1 MSKLG
6 LSLKIS
12 VPKSKTIPKPS
23 IKIEPTI
30 PYTYGAAIVAARYS
44 EEAIKIY
51 CSDEFRDYTY
61 DYLVCTC
68 NIIVGLDYETNSPA
82 LIFDKIGSE

>member
-30 PYTYGAAIVAARYS
+30 PYSYGAAIVAARDS
-44 EEAIKIY
+44 EEAIKVY
-51 CSDEFRDYTY
+51 RATDFREWEY
-61 DYLVCTC
+61 DYYECTC
-68 NIIVGLDYETNSPA
+68 NIINYKGI
-82 LIFDKIGSE
+82 LIFYFV

>member
-1 MSKLG
+1 MQ
-6 LSLKIS
+6 
-12 VPKSKTIPKPS
+12 VF
-23 IKIEPTI
+23 KIEPTTI
-30 PYTYGAAIVAARYS
+30 YSYGIALVAARDS

-51 CSDEFRDYTY
+51 CSDEFREYMY
-61 DYLVCTC
+61 DNYCCTC